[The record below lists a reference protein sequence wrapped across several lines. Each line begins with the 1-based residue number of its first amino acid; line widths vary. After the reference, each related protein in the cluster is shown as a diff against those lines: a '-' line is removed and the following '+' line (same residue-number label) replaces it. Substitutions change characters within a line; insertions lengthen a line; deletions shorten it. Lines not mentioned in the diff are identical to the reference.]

1 MIEPTQTQIPQ
12 DASASAVFARLVQG
26 DTIDIKSL
34 TAAQQLQLLYTVA
47 RKCAAG
53 LASLGFENGFKDH
66 KALITARVQRNFGGE
81 VVFRRGAFGNSGFAP
96 CALYPTHLFMGVR
109 SNAKSAKADKMSM
122 VSFALDLVDCGAIY
136 FEDVSLS
143 VVSSPYSKTTI
154 TKVTQIPIA
163 DLIHYLKSECVEPRR
178 TDPKLSELIKAI
190 MDIGLIP
197 STLDCLMLKL
207 SELHSE
213 NVKRVNA
220 LENVKLGMYK
230 LLPKFGIWVP

>member
-26 DTIDIKSL
+26 DAIDIKSL
-34 TAAQQLQLLYTVA
+34 TATQQLQLLYTVA

-53 LASLGFENGFKDH
+53 LAFLRFENGFKDH
-66 KALITARVQRNFGGE
+66 KALIAARAGRYSGGE
-81 VVFRRGAFGNSGFAP
+81 VVFRRGAFGNSSFAP
-96 CALYPTHLFMGVR
+96 CALYPTHLFMGVG

-122 VSFALDLVDCGAIY
+122 VSFALDLVDCGAVY
-136 FEDVSLS
+136 LEDVSLS
-143 VVSSPYSKTTI
+143 VVSSPYRKTTI
-154 TKVTQIPIA
+154 TKVTQIPVA
-163 DLIHYLKSECVEPRR
+163 DLIHHLKYADIKH
-178 TDPKLSELIKAI
+178 TDPKLLELIKAI

-213 NVKRVNA
+213 NVTRVKN
-220 LENVKLGMYK
+220 LEAVKLGMYK